1 MYLHN
6 TCINE
11 FMNCKIISIN
21 SLSVVDPARF
31 FVLFGGGGGGG
42 LLTNG
47 ETTSRWLKAQDF
59 VNGFKQKKR
68 SR

>member
-6 TCINE
+6 TYINE

-31 FVLFGGGGGGG
+31 FVLFGGGGVV

-47 ETTSRWLKAQDF
+47 ETTSRGLKAQDF
-59 VNGFKQKKR
+59 VNRFKQKKR
-68 SR
+68 SN

>member
-6 TCINE
+6 TYINE

-31 FVLFGGGGGGG
+31 FVLFGGGGGGV
-42 LLTNG
+42 LTNG
-47 ETTSRWLKAQDF
+47 ETTSRGLKAQDF
-59 VNGFKQKKR
+59 VNRFKQKKR
-68 SR
+68 SN